1 MELKKD
7 FFVVGG
13 GSLQVEFIKSL
24 QQKGYK
30 THVFDYNPDCPGKQY
45 ADYFYEISID
55 EKEQILEFAKKINP
69 IGIQTVATEMGNI
82 TACWVGEKMGLNT
95 NTYEVALNTT
105 DKSRMKKLFELNNIS
120 SARSLSYTD
129 LTPPKITELDYPLVV
144 KASDRSAG
152 RGITFAYNEIEF
164 ENAYLDALN
173 ESNNKTVVVEEYIEG
188 KQYSVETI
196 SSEGNHY
203 IVGITEETV
212 DGIPNFVESSH
223 ILPADIPPPFLKD
236 LEQLIYRLLDIF
248 HIQYGA
254 AHIEL
259 KHNNNEFYI
268 IELASR
274 MGGWRDDLIRI
285 ASGVDYLALIIDSV
299 TNKAIDINPIKQS
312 YAVVK
317 TILNKKDYER
327 YIYLKLNYP
336 NNIVKE
342 DIHYNNDNFQ
352 ATNLMQSQ
360 GLYFLESNTKDLA
373 DEFFRRY

>member
-1 MELKKD
+1 MKD
-7 FFVVGG
+7 FFVIGG
-13 GSLQVEFIKSL
+13 GSLQVEFIKTL
-24 QQKGYK
+24 KHKGYI
-30 THVFDYNPDCPGKQY
+30 THVFDYNPECPGRQF

-55 EKEQILEFAKKINP
+55 DKEHIYQIAKEINP
-69 IGIQTVATEMGNI
+69 IGVQTVATELGNI
-82 TACWVGEKMGLNT
+82 TASWVGEKLGTNN
-95 NTYEVALNTT
+95 NTYQVALNTT
-105 DKSRMKKLFELNNIS
+105 DKCRMKEIFKLNNIP
-120 SARSLSYTD
+120 SAKSMVLTDIQPNLADID
-129 LTPPKITELDYPLVV
+129 LTFPLVV

-152 RGITFAYNEIEF
+152 RGIRLAYSEADFYMAYNE
-164 ENAYLDALN
+164 ARD
-173 ESNNKTVVVEEYIEG
+173 ESNNKRVIIEEYIEG
-188 KQYSVETI
+188 RQFSIETI
-196 SSEGNHY
+196 SSRGKHY

-236 LEQLIYRLLDIF
+236 LKQLIYRLLDIF
-248 HIQYGA
+248 CIQYGA

-259 KHNNNEFYI
+259 KHNNNGFYI

-299 TNKAIDINPIKQS
+299 TNKAIDINPIKQN
-312 YAVVK
+312 YAIVK

-327 YIYLKLNYP
+327 YIYLKSNYP

-352 ATNLMQSQ
+352 AINLMQSQ

-373 DEFFRRY
+373 NEFFKRY